1 MTWWKH
7 NLKLLYDSGEMTGI
21 GSSVGEGHDTGRAGR
36 RITLLFNSH
45 PINARLHNSYKLLV
59 TTSSIFEYG
68 YTHTHTVH
76 KKEI

>member
-1 MTWWKH
+1 
-7 NLKLLYDSGEMTGI
+7 MTGI

-36 RITLLFNSH
+36 CITLLFNSH

-68 YTHTHTVH
+68 YTHTHCTQKRNLDGLCGMH
-76 KKEI
+76 D

>member
-1 MTWWKH
+1 
-7 NLKLLYDSGEMTGI
+7 MTGI

-68 YTHTHTVH
+68 YTHTH
-76 KKEI
+76 